1 MLPGGRSSDVTRPR
15 AQLGRVKWA
24 LCPQVPSLTAVLLP
38 TAATTCDPV
47 VEEHFRR
54 SLGKNYKEP
63 EPAPNSVSITGSVD
77 DHFAKALGDTW
88 LQIKAAKD
96 GASSSPE
103 SASRRGQPASPSA
116 HMVSHSHS
124 PSVVS

>member
-54 SLGKNYKEP
+54 SLGKNYLLLLEGILKRWGWLWF
-63 EPAPNSVSITGSVD
+63 I
-77 DHFAKALGDTW
+77 LGT
-88 LQIKAAKD
+88 
-96 GASSSPE
+96 
-103 SASRRGQPASPSA
+103 
-116 HMVSHSHS
+116 
-124 PSVVS
+124 